1 MRYGIVIALGL
12 AALPAL
18 AAEKAEIVRRAEQ
31 PLAAKGTVHVENL
44 LGSIEIRGGGTAGK
58 ATVEARIVAEGE
70 TYEAARAI
78 VDAVEMKV
86 ATESGV
92 VVVRP
97 VLPVDRFVALEMPR
111 ADAEGQYAKWIAP
124 LLKRDKVA
132 YPWDGRTV
140 SLGNQRDATPLAV
153 HVVVTVPHESKVN
166 AKQIVGPVS
175 VNHARGVF
183 ATESVDGGIT
193 IEQVYGSIE
202 ARTNASPVE
211 VRTFKGSTLVI
222 ETVSGSIDVV
232 DARAADAQVRTS
244 SGKVSGD
251 RIEGISWK
259 VEAKLGDVRFEHT
272 EAVSLEVATTEGGID
287 VTSGLTGTKNAVLKS
302 ETADIALRVGTGSH
316 FDAELRS
323 GSGDFAV
330 KGLELKEIARE
341 PKVMKYRQGS
351 GGAKLVIETG
361 DGTAQLA
368 RSK

>member
-12 AALPAL
+12 VALPAP
-18 AAEKAEIVRRAEQ
+18 AAEKAEVVRRAEQ
-31 PLAAKGTVHVENL
+31 PLAAKGTVDVENL
-44 LGSIEIRGGGTAGK
+44 LGSIEIRGGGPAGK
-58 ATVEARIVAEGE
+58 ATIEARVVAEGD
-70 TYEAARAI
+70 TYEAAKAI

-86 ATESGV
+86 VAEAGA

-97 VLPVDRFVALEMPR
+97 VIPVDRYVALRMPR

-153 HVVVTVPHESKVN
+153 HVVVTVPHDSKVN
-166 AKQIVGPVS
+166 ARQIVGPVS
-175 VNHARGVF
+175 VHHARGSF
-183 ATESVDGGIT
+183 TTESVDGGIT
-193 IEQVYGSIE
+193 VEQVYGAME
-202 ARTNASPVE
+202 ARTTASPVE
-211 VRTFKGSTLVI
+211 VRTFKGASLVI
-222 ETVSGSIDVV
+222 ETVSGNIDIV
-232 DARAADAQVRTS
+232 DARAADARLRTT
-244 SGKVSGD
+244 SGEVVAD

-259 VEAKLGDVRFEHT
+259 VEAKLGDVRFART

-302 ETADIALRVGTGSH
+302 ETADIALHVGTGSH

-341 PKVMKYRQGS
+341 PNVMKYRQGS
-351 GGAKLVIETG
+351 GGAKLVLETG